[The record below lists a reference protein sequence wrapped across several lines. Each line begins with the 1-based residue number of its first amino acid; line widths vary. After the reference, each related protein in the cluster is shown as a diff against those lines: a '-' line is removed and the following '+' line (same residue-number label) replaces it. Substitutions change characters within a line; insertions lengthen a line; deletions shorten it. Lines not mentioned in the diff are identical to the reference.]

1 LNLLDPGPSDTTGRA
16 GGRRRRGILG
26 VLSTQ
31 PHIED
36 LVASERLRLLRRVE
50 YDWMVGQG
58 FFETEKVELL
68 DGVIVEMSPQGTR
81 HAATVQRLNPLF
93 VLALRGRAAVRVQS
107 PFVASDISE
116 PEPDIAIVPPGDYDA
131 SHPSQAFLLVEVAE
145 SSINRD
151 RRVKTR
157 VYAAAGVPEYWL
169 VDVAS
174 GTIEIR
180 TQPTAGG
187 YSQVRIARSGES
199 IRLQAFPDVEIAVSD
214 VVR

>member
-1 LNLLDPGPSDTTGRA
+1 
-16 GGRRRRGILG
+16 

-31 PHIED
+31 PHIEA
-36 LVASERLRLLRRVE
+36 LVASERLRPLRRVE

-58 FFETEKVELL
+58 FFEAEKVELL
-68 DGVIVEMSPQGTR
+68 DGVLVEMNPQGTR

-93 VLALRGRAAVRVQS
+93 VRALTGRADVRVQS

-131 SHPSQAFLLVEVAE
+131 THPSQAFLLVEVAE
-145 SSINRD
+145 SSVNKD

-169 VDVAS
+169 VDVAT
-174 GTIEIR
+174 GTIEVR
-180 TQPTAGG
+180 TQPAAAG
-187 YSQVRIARSGES
+187 YTQVRIARPGES
-199 IRLQAFPDVEIAVSD
+199 IRLQSFPDVEIVVSD